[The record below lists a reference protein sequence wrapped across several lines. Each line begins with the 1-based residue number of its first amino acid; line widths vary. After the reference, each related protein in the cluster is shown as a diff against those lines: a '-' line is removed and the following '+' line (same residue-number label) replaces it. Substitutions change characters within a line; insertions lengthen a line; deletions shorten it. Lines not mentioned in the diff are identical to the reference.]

1 MISIKPFTYKP
12 DEYEAEKASN
22 SYLMSMVAL
31 IAGLPFPIINLI
43 ATVIFYVGNR
53 KGSYFVRWHCTQS
66 LLTQFSLIVMNSVG
80 LWWTISIIFGSE
92 SFTNKYISY
101 ILVIFIFNLAEFIA
115 TIYSAI
121 KVRKGIHV
129 EWWIFNDLTNL
140 ICKP

>member
-80 LWWTISIIFGSE
+80 FWWTISIIFGSE